1 MYFNISSSRSIFK
14 CITYFSKSLEN
25 FRNWTWSNSFE
36 FGLAKLEMDL
46 KYFYNTRETYI
57 FDSLFSTLF
66 PLLLQNVDVSI
77 KQISPIL
84 FSQFLNSIVA
94 DIFFTITLH
103 LEIEQGSER
112 IYLINPRSCPIRDR
126 LFFRRHGRNGKTKMV
141 PLSVSDTVGTIL

>member
-1 MYFNISSSRSIFK
+1 MNLIEFIRIWTCEIRNGFEIFLQHARNIYIR
-14 CITYFSKSLEN
+14 
-25 FRNWTWSNSFE
+25 
-36 FGLAKLEMDL
+36 LAR
-46 KYFYNTRETYI
+46 F
-57 FDSLFSTLF
+57 LFSTLF

-77 KQISPIL
+77 KQISPVL
-84 FSQFLNSIVA
+84 FPQFLNSIVA

-126 LFFRRHGRNGKTKMV
+126 LFFRRNGKTKMV

>member
-1 MYFNISSSRSIFK
+1 MNLIEFIRIWTCDREIRNGFEIFLQHARNIYIR
-14 CITYFSKSLEN
+14 
-25 FRNWTWSNSFE
+25 
-36 FGLAKLEMDL
+36 LAR
-46 KYFYNTRETYI
+46 F
-57 FDSLFSTLF
+57 LFSTLF

-84 FSQFLNSIVA
+84 FPQFLNSIVA